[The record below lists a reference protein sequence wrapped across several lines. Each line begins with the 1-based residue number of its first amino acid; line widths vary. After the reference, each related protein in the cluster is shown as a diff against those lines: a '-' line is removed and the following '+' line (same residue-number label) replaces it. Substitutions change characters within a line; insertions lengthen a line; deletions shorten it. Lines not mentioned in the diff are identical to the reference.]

1 MHRGRGAAPARNAG
15 SPREIEGG
23 PGVAGSNKNRV
34 GSAMRRSHPS
44 GEFLEGGG
52 GDGPRWIAAALL
64 YISTRRGHI
73 SCVGGR
79 GRGGPGEGGG
89 GRREGGRVEGGV
101 LFIYLFCP
109 LVGDAGPAPKWRL
122 NSPYIVRDRG
132 GVKLCISAGASPPVP
147 SPRAAGPTS
156 GGTYLRGIFLSP

>member
-1 MHRGRGAAPARNAG
+1 
-15 SPREIEGG
+15 
-23 PGVAGSNKNRV
+23 
-34 GSAMRRSHPS
+34 
-44 GEFLEGGG
+44 
-52 GDGPRWIAAALL
+52 
-64 YISTRRGHI
+64 
-73 SCVGGR
+73 
-79 GRGGPGEGGG
+79 
-89 GRREGGRVEGGV
+89 VEGGV